1 MISGK
6 LRKSGVGGG
15 VSRASAT
22 TDVPH
27 FLLVTAC
34 QAPLK
39 CTADVISVAA
49 ADEIDTVI
57 IILIL

>member
-1 MISGK
+1 M
-6 LRKSGVGGG
+6 GGG
-15 VSRASAT
+15 ALRASAT
-22 TDVPH
+22 TDAQC

-39 CTADVISVAA
+39 CTTEVISVAA
-49 ADEIDTVI
+49 SDEIDTII